1 MNNKDDWLEALFE
14 IGMVLLLAI
23 LLSLI
28 FGDYSHIIWHG
39 ELV

>member
-1 MNNKDDWLEALFE
+1 MNNKDDWLEILFE
-14 IGMVLLLAI
+14 IGAVVLLVI